1 MKTWTR
7 KDRRV
12 YADTAERLVEDPSGG
27 RVKQWLAGVFLAAWP
42 IVYGIVCL
50 QRGHTTLFGWRRRG
64 GNVDL
69 VGDAGFW
76 LAVAYIAIG
85 AFLHFHYFW
94 GLSERLSLFSRFPKA
109 LALLVFVSSLFYTLF
124 LMVDY

>member
-12 YADTAERLVEDPSGG
+12 YADTAERLAENPSGG

-42 IVYGIVCL
+42 IVYGIVCIE
-50 QRGHTTLFGWRRRG
+50 RGHTALPGRSWLAG
-64 GNVDL
+64 KSNVT
-69 VGDAGFW
+69 GDAGLW
-76 LAVAYIAIG
+76 LAVAYIAFG

-94 GLSERLSLFSRFPKA
+94 GLSERLVLFSRFPKA
-109 LALLVFVSSLFYTLF
+109 LALLVFASSFFYALF
-124 LMVDY
+124 LVVDY